1 MTSSPTPSSP
11 KPSRGLLFK
20 LVAAAFLTTILVL
33 AVASVDIARGQNVVT
48 ASPLVTDLLR
58 TSDER
63 RCDLDV
69 TSVAARH
76 LAPGLSRREA
86 RGVLDAAVIEKPRP
100 WFWTVTDDGFV
111 TDAGAEIRFRRVIRH
126 TAFGNQAVVGAVAME
141 GEAVRQVSAR
151 MICPFN

>member
-1 MTSSPTPSSP
+1 MNSSATPSSR
-11 KPSRGLLFK
+11 KPPRGLLFK

-48 ASPLVTDLLR
+48 ASPLVRELLR

-69 TSVAARH
+69 SAVVARQ

-86 RGVLDAAVIEKPRP
+86 KAALEAAVIEKPRP
-100 WFWTVTDDGFV
+100 WFWTVTDDGSV

-126 TAFGNQAVVGAVAME
+126 TAFGNQAVVGALAME
-141 GEAVRQVSAR
+141 GDAVRRVSAR

>member
-1 MTSSPTPSSP
+1 MTSSPNATGR
-11 KPSRGLLFK
+11 KPPRGFLLKF
-20 LVAAAFLTTILVL
+20 VAAAFVTTILVL

-48 ASPLVTDLLR
+48 ASPFVTDLLR

-69 TSVAARH
+69 TPVAARH

-86 RGVLDAAVIEKPRP
+86 RAVLDAAVIEKPRP
-100 WFWTVTDDGFV
+100 WFWTVVDDGFV

-126 TAFGNQAVVGAVAME
+126 TAFGNQAVVGALAME
-141 GEAVRQVSAR
+141 GDAVRQVSAR

>member
-1 MTSSPTPSSP
+1 MSSTP
-11 KPSRGLLFK
+11 KMSRGLTFK
-20 LVAAAFLTTILVL
+20 LVAGAFLTTILAL

-48 ASPLVTDLLR
+48 DSPLVRELLR

-69 TSVAARH
+69 SPVAARH
-76 LAPGLSRREA
+76 LAPGLSRRQA
-86 RGVLDAAVIEKPRP
+86 RAVLDAAVIEKPRP
-100 WFWTVTDDGFV
+100 WFWTVSDDGFV

-126 TAFGNQAVVGAVAME
+126 TAFGNQAVTGALVME
-141 GEAVRQVSAR
+141 GDAVREVSAR